1 MRETFDSLDCGQL
14 TCGVMYL
21 EARNRTRGGEAR
33 SALVARDR
41 SALVARDGFGALMRL
56 AAVRTKFLPV
66 ARRRRILS

>member
-1 MRETFDSLDCGQL
+1 
-14 TCGVMYL
+14 MYL
-21 EARNRTRGGEAR
+21 EARNRTRGGEA
-33 SALVARDR
+33 R

>member
-21 EARNRTRGGEAR
+21 EARNRTRGGEVR
-33 SALVARDR
+33 SALVARG
-41 SALVARDGFGALMRL
+41 GFGALMRL